1 MKVRESKS
9 GRSFVRRLDA
19 LFDAVGMRPLGV
31 VVFFGSAYC
40 LLQLIGLS
48 GSSIRVEA
56 VAVGTMVEH
65 PSRVASFA
73 TGVFVKP
80 GDHVDIGTPLVELSP
95 YFLDQ
100 RISRLNG
107 EIEQLINE
115 SKLAQAQLVVK
126 EERWVDPSMRL
137 RPNRPS
143 LENPTSEFYAKQIE
157 SLRLRRNMM
166 IQDRESLLVKS
177 NFSGVIERVTW
188 PGAAVAEGESVA
200 TVMPE
205 FAEEIVAYVEP
216 TIDPSMIDSGAAVL
230 IVGDEGSHCN
240 DMAVIRRRGASVE
253 QAPAQLKTFLG
264 NRVHGMPVHI
274 SVPQAC
280 QLGNGQIVT
289 VDLKN
294 EGTG

>member
-1 MKVRESKS
+1 MKS
-9 GRSFVRRLDA
+9 GRSRNRRTVRKKLDV
-19 LFDAVGMRPLGV
+19 LFDRLGMRPLGV
-31 VVFFGSAYC
+31 LVFAGSTYL
-40 LLQLIGLS
+40 LLQLIGLTGTS
-48 GSSIRVEA
+48 VRVDA

-65 PSRVASFA
+65 PSKVASFS

-80 GDHVDIGTPLVELSP
+80 GDYVDIGTPLVELSP

-100 RISRLNG
+100 KISRLNG

-126 EERWVDPSMRL
+126 EERWIEPSMRL

-143 LENPTSEFYAKQIE
+143 LESPTSEFYAKQIE
-157 SLRLRRNMM
+157 SLKMRRNML
-166 IQDRESLLVKS
+166 IQDRDSLLIKS
-177 NFSGVIERVTW
+177 DFSGVVERVTW

-216 TIDPSMIDSGAAVL
+216 TIDPGMIDSGASVE
-230 IVGDEGSHCN
+230 IVGAEGSHCN
-240 DMAVIRRRGASVE
+240 DIAIIRRRGASVE
-253 QAPAQLKTFLG
+253 VAPAQLKTFLG
-264 NRVHGMPVHI
+264 GRVHGMPVHI
-274 SVPQAC
+274 SVPEAC
-280 QLGNGQIVT
+280 RLGNGQIVT

>member
-1 MKVRESKS
+1 MKTRKTRI
-9 GRSFVRRLDA
+9 GATLIRRMDR
-19 LFDAVGMRPLGV
+19 LFDALGMRPLGI
-31 VVFFGSAYC
+31 VVFAGSAYC

-48 GSSIRVEA
+48 GTSIRVEA

-65 PSRVASFA
+65 PSKVASFA
-73 TGVFVKP
+73 TAVFVKP
-80 GDHVDIGTPLVELSP
+80 GDHVDIGAPLVELSP

-100 RISRLNG
+100 RIARFNG

-115 SKLAQAQLVVK
+115 SKLAQAQLVIK
-126 EERWVDPSMRL
+126 EERWVDPAMRL

-143 LENPTSEFYAKQIE
+143 LESPTSDFYAKQIE
-157 SLRLRRNMM
+157 SLRARRNML
-166 IQDRESLLVKS
+166 IEDRDSLLVKS
-177 NFSGVIERVTW
+177 DFEGVVESVTW

-216 TIDPSMIDSGAAVL
+216 TTDPSMIDAGATVRILGA
-230 IVGDEGSHCN
+230 EGSACR
-240 DMAVIRRRGASVE
+240 DVAVIRRRGASVE
-253 QAPAQLKTFLG
+253 QAPAQLRTFLG
-264 NRVHGMPVHI
+264 SRVHGMPVHI

-280 QLGNGQIVT
+280 RLGNGQIVT